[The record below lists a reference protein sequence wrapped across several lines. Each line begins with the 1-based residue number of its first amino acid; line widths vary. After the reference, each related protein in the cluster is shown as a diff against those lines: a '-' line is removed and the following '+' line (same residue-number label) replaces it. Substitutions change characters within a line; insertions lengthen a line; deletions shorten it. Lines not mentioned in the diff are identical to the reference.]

1 LSSNIAFGELN
12 MRKGFSRRHFMQM
25 MGAAGAASFL
35 SSFPHLNRILA
46 QGSEISGSLT
56 YWRVPPDTEI
66 EQEQLDAF
74 AASVAELL
82 PNVQITEEVIG
93 YGEMLDVLRTAVRGG
108 GGPQIAVL
116 PIMWGVEFAAG
127 GFLKNLGPEDLGYT
141 EDQFWPGALNSVR
154 WDGQYYGVPTN
165 NETMTFIYNKRL
177 FEQAGLDPEA
187 PPATWEDVLAY
198 SNQIAT
204 NTESS
209 GFGLVARQNH
219 GNTPFRFMP
228 LLWSYGGSILDEMDE
243 SPQLT
248 EVRINSPETE
258 AALQVLYDMYVRDKS
273 VPSSALDNSQ
283 TENRELFLAERVAMM
298 ISHPTEFRIVS
309 EQNPDLAPHMGFTLF
324 PEGPE
329 RRAVVFGG
337 SNIHFFNT
345 LTDENLEAAVAF
357 AQLRTNPEW
366 ANRLAWF
373 SNPGN
378 REGFENEWFE
388 TRMEEIPYLDVAT
401 SMLEYGVTFPVIPE
415 STEILNLIVPAMIH
429 NVLTETMSI
438 PDAMVEAER
447 AIQEVLDRGR
457 A

>member
-1 LSSNIAFGELN
+1 
-12 MRKGFSRRHFMQM
+12 
-25 MGAAGAASFL
+25 
-35 SSFPHLNRILA
+35 
-46 QGSEISGSLT
+46 
-56 YWRVPPDTEI
+56 
-66 EQEQLDAF
+66 
-74 AASVAELL
+74 
-82 PNVQITEEVIG
+82 
-93 YGEMLDVLRTAVRGG
+93 
-108 GGPQIAVL
+108 
-116 PIMWGVEFAAG
+116 
-127 GFLKNLGPEDLGYT
+127 
-141 EDQFWPGALNSVR
+141 
-154 WDGQYYGVPTN
+154 
-165 NETMTFIYNKRL
+165 MTFIYNKRL

-187 PPATWEDVLAY
+187 PPTTWDEVVAF
-198 SNQIAT
+198 SNQISS

-228 LLWSYGGSILDEMDE
+228 MLWAYGGSLLDETDE
-243 SPQLT
+243 NPQLT
-248 EVRINSPETE
+248 EVRINSPETA
-258 AALQVLYDMYVRDKS
+258 AALQALHDMYVRDQS

-309 EQNPDLAPHMGFTLF
+309 EQNPDLAPHMGFVQF

-345 LTDENLEAAVAF
+345 LTDENLEAAKAF
-357 AQLRTNPEW
+357 AALRTSPEW

-378 REGFENEWFE
+378 RDGFENEWFQN
-388 TRMEEIPYLDVAT
+388 RMEQIPFLDVAT

-415 STEILNLIVPAMIH
+415 STEILNLIVPALLH

-438 PDAMVEAER
+438 PDAMAEAER
-447 AIQEVLDRGR
+447 AIQEVLDRGN

>member
-1 LSSNIAFGELN
+1 
-12 MRKGFSRRHFMQM
+12 MRNSLSRRQFLKM
-25 MGAAGAASFL
+25 MGAASAVPFL
-35 SSFPHLNRILA
+35 GTIPHFSRVLA
-46 QGSEISGSLT
+46 QGSDVSGSIT
-56 YWRVPPDTEI
+56 YWRVPPDTAI

-74 AASVAELL
+74 NAAVAELL

-108 GGPQIAVL
+108 GGPDVAVL

-127 GFLKNLGPEDLGYT
+127 GFLREFAPADLGYT
-141 EDQFWPGALNSVR
+141 EDQFWPAALNSNR
-154 WDGQYYGVPTN
+154 WDGMNFGVPTN

-177 FEQAGLDPEA
+177 FEAAGLDPEA
-187 PPATWEDVLAY
+187 PPTTWEEVVAA
-198 SNQIAT
+198 SAQIAE

-209 GFGLVARQNH
+209 GYGLVARQNH

-228 LLWSYGGSILDEMDE
+228 LLWAHGGSLLDETDE
-243 SPQLT
+243 NPMLT
-248 EVRINSPETE
+248 EVRINSEASA
-258 AALQVLYDMYVRDKS
+258 AALQVVYDMYVRDGS
-273 VPSSALDNSQ
+273 TPSSALDNSQ
-283 TENRELFLAERVAMM
+283 TENRELFIAERVAMM

-309 EQNPDLAPHMGFTLF
+309 EQNPDLAPHMGFVQL

-337 SNIHFFNT
+337 SNIHLFNR
-345 LTDENLEAAVAF
+345 LSDENLPAALAF
-357 AQLRTNPEW
+357 AELRTSPEW

-388 TRMEEIPYLDVAT
+388 TRMEQIPFLDVAT
-401 SMLEYGVTFPVIPE
+401 SMLDYGLTFPVLPE
-415 STEILNLIVPAMIH
+415 STEILNLVVPALLH
-429 NVLTETMSI
+429 NVLTETMTI
-438 PDAMVEAER
+438 PDALAEAER
-447 AIQEVLDRGR
+447 AIQEILDRGN